1 MRATKVYAETT
12 ARGISVKTLEWISE
26 LVERFGDDEVAEA
39 ITAEGPRGEMKGLIG
54 RVRDRLAKEAIQ
66 SMRRPTPPELT
77 KEQLVAWV
85 RFDQAPA
92 SFPVTYD
99 PGRIGLSVDEYTE
112 VVAWAV
118 RGRRPKPAEAVA

>member
-54 RVRDRLAKEAIQ
+54 RVRDRLAKEAIRTA
-66 SMRRPTPPELT
+66 SRPTPPELSHD
-77 KEQLVAWV
+77 ELMAWV
-85 RFDQAPA
+85 RDQWSPQA
-92 SFPVTYD
+92 FPVIYD
-99 PGRIGLSVDEYTE
+99 PGSIGLTVEEYTE
-112 VVAWAV
+112 VVAWSV
-118 RGRRPKPAEAVA
+118 RGRRPKPAEVVA

>member
-54 RVRDRLAKEAIQ
+54 RVRDRLAKEAIR
-66 SMRRPTPPELT
+66 STVRPTPRELT
-77 KEQLVAWV
+77 RDELLAWV
-85 RFDQAPA
+85 RFDQAPS
-92 SFPVTYD
+92 SFPVIYD
-99 PGRIGLSVDEYTE
+99 SGRIGLSVEEYTE
-112 VVAWAV
+112 VVAWTA
-118 RGRRPKPAEAVA
+118 RGRRPAPAEAVA